1 MLYGTLECPPEF
13 RSSRCGEVATNKQG
27 KVTISIL
34 ANMRTKLNE
43 TKDRYVLC
51 AVIDIVIIVATI
63 VIIIVTVTFIE
74 FDIVIVISTLISVYI
89 NTITDTLH
97 RYRTAQTKVES
108 TKSSAYRLMDLV
120 EARRRYKAEGTKCIH
135 WRFVTPLHCTLILI
149 HYVIALS

>member
-43 TKDRYVLC
+43 TKDRYVFYCVTIL
-51 AVIDIVIIVATI
+51 VTIIVT
-63 VIIIVTVTFIE
+63 IIVTVIVTVIFIE
-74 FDIVIVISTLISVYI
+74 FDTTIVIYTLIILCI
-89 NTITDTLH
+89 NIITDTFH
-97 RYRTAQTKVES
+97 RYRTAQTKVEA

-135 WRFVTPLHCTLILI
+135 WRFVIAMHCTLKLILLL
-149 HYVIALS
+149 VV